1 MYGPCAMGHDCV
13 SAIGDWCASRRLQ
26 LNPSKTEMTWFVSL
40 ASLRKIAANDL
51 SLRVGSDVITSVD
64 AVRDL
69 GATLD
74 SQLTM
79 QQHVNKVASACFFR
93 SDVWSRFDGSS
104 DLKKLPLSSLRS
116 FWANS
121 TTAMLHWP
129 VCSNPPLYHF
139 SGHRMQRLDLWHVC
153 PTRSRDKYTETVTL
167 VTGTFSH

>member
-1 MYGPCAMGHDCV
+1 MHARLFAASSDHSGDWLHVLTIAACSLHSHIDNETIRVAVGLRLGCLWVPCTLCEIACHMLADRLQCCV
-13 SAIGDWCASRRLQ
+13 GAIGDWCASRRLQ

-93 SDVWSRFDGSS
+93 SDV
-104 DLKKLPLSSLRS
+104 
-116 FWANS
+116 
-121 TTAMLHWP
+121 
-129 VCSNPPLYHF
+129 
-139 SGHRMQRLDLWHVC
+139 
-153 PTRSRDKYTETVTL
+153 
-167 VTGTFSH
+167 